1 MCDLTE
7 SSSESTPK
15 DGLTPS
21 SSFEAKVNS
30 LLNSG
35 MTTESLR
42 KKAEEYLAI
51 LNDPAFEADNI
62 PLWVERISCRGQEGL
77 TITKVFH
84 AMYTGAT
91 QVGFP
96 AGSRYA
102 YAATCTC
109 GGLAQTEA
117 TLEERKTR
125 LVKELVNLA
134 ETWIAYFLWPFRW
147 SSMAAL
153 EVPTPSLSATPT
165 YDDTGSELE
174 EGPQT
179 RPSWRDDVSKTTLI
193 HHCLNTLIPL
203 FNFRCFM
210 TGYVDF
216 QADEWPQNSPL
227 DTLHVAHIVKFSSTN
242 FDAATSSTSEIH
254 SITMTLD
261 ILKHYVD
268 LDSQTI
274 NNLKEILSS
283 PRNALLL
290 QSGMHNT
297 FDRFMWC
304 LISTNV
310 PGQYKVKLFV
320 EPSTLFNVSL
330 PDVVTFEDHS
340 NSGIP
345 LPSPL
350 LLRWHAALAH
360 VFHLSGAAGLFKD
373 LRDLPGHFGPAV
385 PSKSGYAFMEHVIKY
400 DGTAITK
407 HAELVGAVEAMVLS
421 ESQVY

>member
-62 PLWVERISCRGQEGL
+62 PLWVERISRRGQEGL

-134 ETWIAYFLWPFRW
+134 ETWIAFFLWPFRW

-179 RPSWRDDVSKTTLI
+179 RPSWRDDRMATKL
-193 HHCLNTLIPL
+193 
-203 FNFRCFM
+203 
-210 TGYVDF
+210 
-216 QADEWPQNSPL
+216 PL

>member
-134 ETWIAYFLWPFRW
+134 ETWIAYFLWPYLVRW

-179 RPSWRDDVSKTTLI
+179 RPSWRDDVLKRS
-193 HHCLNTLIPL
+193 
-203 FNFRCFM
+203 NFRCFM
-210 TGYVDF
+210 TGYVDL
-216 QADEWPQNSPL
+216 AMEGWEDSGATARELNA
-227 DTLHVAHIVKFSSTN
+227 AHIVKFASTN
-242 FDAATSSTSEIH
+242 FQAVKSSASEIH

-261 ILKHYVD
+261 ILKHYVG
-268 LDSQTI
+268 LDSQAI
-274 NNLKEILSS
+274 ENLKDFLSS

-290 QSGMHNT
+290 ESGIHNM

-304 LISTNV
+304 LISTDV

-320 EPSTLFNVSL
+320 QPSTLFNVSL

-360 VFHLSGAAGLFKD
+360 VFHLSGAARLFDD
-373 LRDLPGHFGPAV
+373 LRDLPGGSGPAV
-385 PSKSGYAFMEHVIKY
+385 PSKSGEDFMENVIKY
-400 DGTAITK
+400 DGTAISK
-407 HAELVGAVEAMVLS
+407 HAELVGAVQAMVLS
-421 ESQVY
+421 QDH